1 MPQSLLL
8 RFPESGQ
15 DQAEW
20 LTLDEAGVPGTA
32 RQRGPLSLAA
42 AVAHSGKVIV
52 LVPAAEVL
60 LTEAELPPGSG
71 LRLARAVPF
80 ALEEHLTEDV
90 DQLSFAIGRRRE
102 DGRTPVAVVSLSVM
116 RAWMAEL
123 GAAGIKPSAV
133 YVDLS
138 LMPDNPGYTLLW
150 LESGRL
156 GVRRP
161 GAAPFAVEL
170 SPVSEALVV
179 AGVIPD
185 QNDTDHEPKVLEN
198 AILYATREDWAK
210 VKGEFEQ
217 LADQFGSLK
226 IQLLSE
232 GPLPWL
238 AREAAHSDATNLLQ
252 GEFAGTSD
260 FAAGWRRWRV
270 AALLGLGLLGTH
282 VVAEA
287 LQIRQAH
294 RQSTALDG
302 EVTQVFGEAMP
313 SEKITEP
320 RHQMQSRL
328 DRIRKS
334 GPGDQYFLRMLQALS
349 GALHASPKTE
359 IDSLS
364 FRESTLEMKITAPS
378 LDIISKLAQSMKAQ
392 GLGAEIQ
399 SSTPTSTGVDAH
411 VQLRYSAVRR

>member
-1 MPQSLLL
+1 
-8 RFPESGQ
+8 
-15 DQAEW
+15 
-20 LTLDEAGVPGTA
+20 
-32 RQRGPLSLAA
+32 LAA

-52 LVPAAEVL
+52 LVPAAQVL
-60 LTEAELPPGSG
+60 MTEAELPPGSG

-80 ALEEHLTEDV
+80 ALEEHLSEDV
-90 DQLSFAIGRRRE
+90 DQLFFAIGRRRD
-102 DGRTPVAVVSLSVM
+102 DGRTPVAVVSLVIM
-116 RAWMAEL
+116 RGWMAVL
-123 GAAGIKPSAV
+123 AAAGIKPSTV

-138 LMPDNPGYTLLW
+138 LMPDNPSCTLLW
-150 LESGRL
+150 LENGRL

-161 GAAPFAVEL
+161 GAVPFAVEL
-170 SPVSEALVV
+170 SPISEALTV

-185 QNDTDHEPKVLEN
+185 QSNIEAEPKVLEN

-210 VKGEFEQ
+210 VKGEFEK
-217 LADQFGSLK
+217 LVDQFASLK

-238 AREAAHSDATNLLQ
+238 AREVTNPHAINLMQ
-252 GEFAGTSD
+252 GEFAGSSD
-260 FAAGWRRWRV
+260 LAAGWRRWRV

-294 RQSTALDG
+294 RQSAALDG
-302 EVTQVFGEAMP
+302 EVAQVFSEAMP
-313 SEKITEP
+313 AEKMTEP
-320 RHQMQSRL
+320 RQQMQTRL

-349 GALHASPKTE
+349 GALRASPKTA

-364 FRESTLEMKITAPS
+364 FRESALEMKITAPS
-378 LDIISKLAQSMKAQ
+378 LDTISSLAQSMKAQ
-392 GLGAEIQ
+392 GMAAEIQ
-399 SSTPTSTGVDAH
+399 SSTPTATGVDAH
-411 VQLRYSAVRR
+411 VQLRYNAARR